1 MNGVD
6 SNRTTGLK
14 GLNNMT
20 KSKYDVYHVTP
31 VTKIRLGFVLANNLR
46 EARERILARYGKS
59 ANRIEMPDNTF
70 YHMH

>member
-1 MNGVD
+1 MTGAG
-6 SNRTTGLK
+6 SNSTTCKK
-14 GLNNMT
+14 GLDNMT
-20 KSKYDVYHVTP
+20 KSKYDVYHVTQ